1 MRPPESLASAGRHGA
16 APAGTSP
23 DDGRSAGSAR
33 PATWLPSVP
42 GILTADQVLAT
53 GQSIAAEQ
61 QPDGAIGWPDGHVD
75 AWNHVECAMALSA
88 CGLRGPARHAYEWLR
103 AAQRPDGSW
112 PKVSADGTAMGDAVE
127 SNHAAYTAVGVL
139 HELQVTRDDA
149 FARRM
154 WPVVRKGI
162 EFALGLQQPRGE
174 IIWQR
179 LPDGTPDGYALLT
192 GSSSMHHALRC
203 AIALAEH
210 VGEPQPDWELAAGQL
225 GHAVACHPE
234 AFADKSRFSMDWYYP
249 VLGGPLRGAAAAE
262 RLAADWD
269 TFVVPGLGIR
279 CVSDQPWVT
288 GAETCELALA
298 LDLLGDHS
306 RALDLFEQVQHL
318 RHPGGSYWTGWQFV
332 NEDHFP
338 NERSSWTAA
347 AVILAAD
354 ALCGATGGSGI
365 FAAGAA
371 RWAVGSP
378 VDAAA
383 CGCDQTAADRPA
395 AASADPRPG
404 SLQDP

>member
-1 MRPPESLASAGRHGA
+1 MPPPESLASAGSRA
-16 APAGTSP
+16 AA
-23 DDGRSAGSAR
+23 
-33 PATWLPSVP
+33 WLPSVP
-42 GILTADQVLAT
+42 GILTADQILAT
-53 GQSIAAEQ
+53 GRSIAAVQ
-61 QPDGAIGWPDGHVD
+61 QRDGAIGWPDGHVD

-88 CGLRGPARHAYEWLR
+88 CGLRAAARRGYEWLR

-112 PKVSADGTAMGDAVE
+112 PKVSADGTVLDDAVE
-127 SNHAAYTAVGVL
+127 SNHAAYPAVGVL

-149 FARRM
+149 FAQRM

-179 LPDGTPDGYALLT
+179 RGDGAPGDYALLT

-203 AIALAEH
+203 AIALAEY

-234 AFADKSRFSMDWYYP
+234 AFADKSTFSMDWYYP
-249 VLGGPLRGAAAAE
+249 VLGGPLRGTAAAE
-262 RLAADWD
+262 RLAAGWD

-298 LDLLGDHS
+298 LDAIGDHS
-306 RALDLFEQVQHL
+306 RALDLFDQVQHL
-318 RHPGGSYWTGWQFV
+318 RDPGGSYWTGWQFA
-332 NEDHFP
+332 NRAHFP
-338 NERSSWTAA
+338 NEQSSWTAA

-354 ALCGATGGSGI
+354 TLSGATGGSGI
-365 FAAGAA
+365 FAVAA
-371 RWAVGSP
+371 AWWAVGSP

-383 CGCDQTAADRPA
+383 CGCEQPQPGRPPA
-395 AASADPRPG
+395 GSADPRTGPF
-404 SLQDP
+404 QDP